1 MDRPR
6 LFLILAERPDGWQ
19 VELHGPVGG
28 HLVTLARGL
37 ELQEA
42 VVRVEIEA
50 AERGI
55 EVRI

>member
-1 MDRPR
+1 MDKPR
-6 LFLILAERPDGWQ
+6 LFLVITERPDGWQ

-37 ELQEA
+37 EFQEA
-42 VVRVEIEA
+42 NERAESEA

-55 EVRI
+55 EVRR

>member
-1 MDRPR
+1 MDKPR
-6 LFLILAERPDGWQ
+6 LFLVITERPDGWQ

-37 ELQEA
+37 EMQAA
-42 VVRVEIEA
+42 VVRAGIEA

-55 EVRI
+55 EVRT

>member
-1 MDRPR
+1 MDKPR

-28 HLVTLARGL
+28 HLVTLAR
-37 ELQEA
+37 ELTEHEAQERA
-42 VVRVEIEA
+42 DTEA

-55 EVRI
+55 EVRR